1 MEYKYSFEK
10 LDVWSDARLF
20 IVEIYKLTK
29 TMPPDE
35 KFGLSSQIQRASV
48 SIASNI
54 AEGTTRISDKEKIRF
69 VEIAYGSLME
79 VYCQLCIAMDLSY
92 ITEKQLENQKITID
106 MIAKKLS
113 GLKNA
118 YQKRLNS

>member
-106 MIAKKLS
+106 MIAKRLS

-118 YQKRLNS
+118 YQKRLNP

>member
-1 MEYKYSFEK
+1 M
-10 LDVWSDARLF
+10 WNDARMF
-20 IVEIYKLTK
+20 IVEIYKLTG
-29 TMPPDE
+29 TMPAE
-35 KFGLSSQIQRASV
+35 ERYGLCSQIQRASV

-79 VYCQLCIAMDLSY
+79 VYCQLCIALDLFY

-106 MIAKKLS
+106 IIAQKLS

>member
-1 MEYKYSFEK
+1 
-10 LDVWSDARLF
+10 
-20 IVEIYKLTK
+20 
-29 TMPPDE
+29 
-35 KFGLSSQIQRASV
+35 
-48 SIASNI
+48 
-54 AEGTTRISDKEKIRF
+54 
-69 VEIAYGSLME
+69 ME

-106 MIAKKLS
+106 MIAQKLS

>member
-10 LDVWSDARLF
+10 LGVWSDARLF

-106 MIAKKLS
+106 MIAQKLS

-118 YQKRLNS
+118 YLKRLNS

>member
-106 MIAKKLS
+106 MIPKKLS

-118 YQKRLNS
+118 YQKRLNP